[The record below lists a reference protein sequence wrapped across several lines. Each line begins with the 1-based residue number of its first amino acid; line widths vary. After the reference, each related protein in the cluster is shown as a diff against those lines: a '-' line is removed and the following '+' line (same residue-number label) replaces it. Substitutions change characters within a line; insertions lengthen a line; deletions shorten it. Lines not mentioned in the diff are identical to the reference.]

1 MSNVEGILGLAARA
15 RKLAMGDSVM
25 KNIQNKRARLVIISV
40 DTGDNMRKKIIDKCT
55 YYQIPYVFIES
66 SEVLSNAVG
75 ANNRKMVAVLDK
87 GFALQLQTCL
97 KG

>member
-25 KNIQNKRARLVIISV
+25 KSIQNKRARLVIISV
-40 DTGDNMRKKIIDKCT
+40 DTGDNMRKKIIDKCI

-75 ANNRKMVAVLDK
+75 ANNRKMVAGLRCS
-87 GFALQLQTCL
+87 FRLA
-97 KG
+97 